1 MSSAFMPPII
11 TQVIDGVNT
20 KVIHISDGIAIM
32 ETIGQRLKRL
42 REAKGLSQGALAKE
56 AGLKS
61 QGTIGNIEGEI
72 RKYGESIVDIA
83 RVLSTT
89 PDYLRCLT
97 DDPGKVIGA
106 PVTNPSSMPA
116 QYSVSA
122 EPEEGYVRLP
132 IMAEAGAGNGCEA
145 LPEVVSYI
153 DVLESYVRRQL
164 GANPRTIKVL
174 TARGNSM
181 TGQIEDGDIMFVE
194 QTSEFTDDGI
204 YILTLD
210 NLVRVKRLS
219 VSALSQQVIIESND
233 GRKAEELPLKDVPH
247 RLHIQGRVV
256 GAWSLRRFS

>member
-1 MSSAFMPPII
+1 M
-11 TQVIDGVNT
+11 DGPSFFQILLDKHDLNA
-20 KVIHISDGIAIM
+20 HS
-32 ETIGQRLKRL
+32 
-42 REAKGLSQGALAKE
+42 LAKKLKNASLQSGYQRFLERKSKEPKRATLSPAAEFFGINVE
-56 AGLKS
+56 AFYSPELADS
-61 QGTIGNIEGEI
+61 EW
-72 RKYGESIVDIA
+72 A
-83 RVLSTT
+83 RIT
-89 PDYLRCLT
+89 
-97 DDPGKVIGA
+97 GA
-106 PVTNPSSMPA
+106 PPNTDQSASSPA
-116 QYSVSA
+116 QYPTTA
-122 EPEEGYVRLP
+122 EPAEGYCRLP
-132 IMAEAGAGNGCEA
+132 VMAEAGAGNGCEA

-194 QTSEFTDDGI
+194 QTDEFTDDGI

-233 GRKAEELPLKDVPH
+233 GRKAEELPLKEVPH
-247 RLHIQGRVV
+247 RLRIQGRVV

>member
-1 MSSAFMPPII
+1 MNTLQERLQEVFPPPMAR
-11 TQVIDGVNT
+11 GVM
-20 KVIHISDGIAIM
+20 A
-32 ETIGQRLKRL
+32 E
-42 REAKGLSQGALAKE
+42 
-56 AGLKS
+56 
-61 QGTIGNIEGEI
+61 
-72 RKYGESIVDIA
+72 IA
-83 RVLSTT
+83 RLCEVSRPTVSAWFANPEKVQTISRSNAEKICKNFSLLVSPAWLAENLGPKYLSEAAANSPAT
-89 PDYLRCLT
+89 
-97 DDPGKVIGA
+97 V
-106 PVTNPSSMPA
+106 PA
-116 QYSVSA
+116 QYSASTP
-122 EPEEGYVRLP
+122 PEEGYVRLP
-132 IMAEAGAGNGCEA
+132 VMAEAGAGNGCES